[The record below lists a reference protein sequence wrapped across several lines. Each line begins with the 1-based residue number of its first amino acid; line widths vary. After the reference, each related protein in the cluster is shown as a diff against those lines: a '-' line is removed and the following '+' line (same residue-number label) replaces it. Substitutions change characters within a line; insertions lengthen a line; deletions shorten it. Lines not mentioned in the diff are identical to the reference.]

1 MNVED
6 FHTFV
11 VVAEKQSISRAAEK
25 LNTVQSNITA
35 RIKRLEAQYNA
46 QLFYRHR
53 HGVILTPIGVTLL
66 KYAHKILF
74 LIEESQKEI
83 KYSNVPMGTLKLGS
97 METTAAIRLPTIL
110 SNFNETF
117 PKVELSLET
126 NTTEELIKA
135 VLMREIDGAFIAD
148 SASSPLLAEIPVFH
162 ETLELLAKNGK
173 KSIVS
178 LEDLKDQ
185 KLIVFK
191 SGCFYRKKLEN
202 WLLSKGIVPQ
212 NTMELNTLD
221 GIIGCVKAGLGITML
236 TRAVANQMDFTGG
249 LTHYPLPHETGEI
262 TTYFIYR
269 KDIVKTHAFNKFL
282 ELLPQITKPVNT
294 KIF

>member
-1 MNVED
+1 M
-6 FHTFV
+6 
-11 VVAEKQSISRAAEK
+11 
-25 LNTVQSNITA
+25 
-35 RIKRLEAQYNA
+35 

-53 HGVILTPIGVTLL
+53 HGQVILTPIGVTLL
-66 KYAHKILF
+66 KYAQKILF

-173 KSIVS
+173 N
-178 LEDLKDQ
+178 L
-185 KLIVFK
+185 
-191 SGCFYRKKLEN
+191 
-202 WLLSKGIVPQ
+202 
-212 NTMELNTLD
+212 
-221 GIIGCVKAGLGITML
+221 
-236 TRAVANQMDFTGG
+236 
-249 LTHYPLPHETGEI
+249 
-262 TTYFIYR
+262 
-269 KDIVKTHAFNKFL
+269 
-282 ELLPQITKPVNT
+282 
-294 KIF
+294 